1 MRRTKPVSA
10 STKAGSLRN
19 PPITSTSR
27 ISGGGLKKC
36 RPPTR
41 AGSPQPAAISVTDS
55 EDVLVAITA
64 SGAMRFS
71 SSRNKARLAA
81 RSSTIAS
88 MTMPAGDTSSSE
100 PIARR
105 RPMTPFFACAVTRPF
120 ATWPSSALSIAATA
134 SRAAPSRESNSS
146 AVMPACAQ
154 TCAMPRPM
162 VPAPITATVRAGR
175 CKSPI
180 TLTFLRTS
188 VCASPGTHAC
198 LPSGRWWQTATEM
211 PCAPASARSR
221 AARSGR
227 H

>member
-19 PPITSTSR
+19 PPITSTSFM
-27 ISGGGLKKC
+27 SGGGLKKC

-41 AGSPQPAAISVTDS
+41 PGLPQPAAISVTDS
-55 EDVLVAITA
+55 EEVLVAITA
-64 SGAMRFS
+64 SGAMRCS
-71 SSRNKARLAA
+71 SARNNSRLAA
-81 RSSTIAS
+81 SSSTIAS
-88 MTMPAGDTSSSE
+88 ITMPAGATSSSE
-100 PIARR
+100 PIARK
-105 RPMTPFFACAVTRPF
+105 RPTVPCLISAVMRPF
-120 ATWPSSALSIAATA
+120 ATWASSALSIAASA

-162 VPAPITATVRAGR
+162 VPAPMTATIRSGR
-175 CKSPI
+175 CRSCA
-180 TLTFLRTS
+180 TLTSLRMS
-188 VCASPGTHAC
+188 VYASPGTRAC
-198 LPSGRWWQTATEM
+198 LPSGRAWRTATAT
-211 PCAPASARSR
+211 PCAPASARCR